1 MSKKRRQFTKQQ
13 KADAVEL
20 VRTSGNTIAQVAR
33 DLGIV
38 ENTLRNWVN
47 QAEIDSGER
56 GDAGLTTDEK
66 EELRRLK
73 RENLRLRMERDFL
86 KKAAAYFA
94 QENGDSN

>member
-38 ENTLRNWVN
+38 ENTLRNWVT
-47 QAEIDSGER
+47 QADIDAGAR
-56 GDAGLTTDEK
+56 GDAG
-66 EELRRLK
+66 
-73 RENLRLRMERDFL
+73 
-86 KKAAAYFA
+86 
-94 QENGDSN
+94 

>member
-38 ENTLRNWVN
+38 ENTLRNWVT
-47 QAEIDSGER
+47 QLRQISMQERAE
-56 GDAGLTTDEK
+56 T
-66 EELRRLK
+66 
-73 RENLRLRMERDFL
+73 RD
-86 KKAAAYFA
+86 
-94 QENGDSN
+94 